1 MANQKITDLNKS
13 NKLSNEDLFIV
24 VDKDEYGTSPT
35 GETKAITAQILA
47 EQLALIKHDD
57 VGIRFSELADVPN
70 EYQEAAGS
78 FVKISDTGNGVEF
91 TESPGHSEIAVDYSD
106 FYQNIETTQA
116 IIYRVG
122 DVLCRDLSTNKFKHA
137 SSENSDDAEV
147 IGVIRKIKRDVD
159 GIILKVNVA
168 FGGHIVFEEPV
179 YVEKYQL
186 DTSDIVATESVLI
199 GGKTYFLGRG
209 GKLADFDP
217 AEQLMDT
224 DPHISKPLIIATG
237 SQAGVFVNYRGL
249 VCEKTDQPNKFV
261 VEYSTSCSKIKVGDV
276 VRVRRKIQRNPKGGF
291 GDALE
296 KTSEFEGVAES
307 VLPSYLDFESG
318 DSPYVLA
325 NSASQNTPDSISL
338 EDSFGCEYIGIVTL
352 ATSDFFQIQT
362 SGMIKFEIPSGL
374 TDSEADVNTKPN
386 ALFKRGYTY
395 YLESFDISTDV
406 NSYAEQS
413 KQLRRTV
420 YDYSADEMDDW
431 FSNKIG
437 DSNIDGVS
445 SGINPFRNTT
455 INNPFRRDPDTR
467 QVVSYAKPVFYA
479 VSEDQILLLN
489 HPVYPT
495 PYDTCNAINP
505 ELNEPCVQ
513 HTTTKDFTAKK
524 VGEVFLADT
533 FLNNEWPLAQK
544 QDVAIVNLI
553 DFGNQVI
560 QKLKYIKIANNI
572 STTQDGET
580 VVNYGNWEKV
590 ETS

>member
-13 NKLSNEDLFIV
+13 DKLSNEDLFIV

-70 EYQEAAGS
+70 EYQEAAGA

-159 GIILKVNVA
+159 GVILKVNVA

-237 SQAGVFVNYRGL
+237 PQAGVFVNYRGL

-325 NSASQNTPDSISL
+325 NAASQNTPDSISL

-513 HTTTKDFTAKK
+513 HTTTKDFTTQKT
-524 VGEVFLADT
+524 GVFIADT
-533 FLNNEWPLAQK
+533 WLNNEWPLAQK

-553 DFGNQVI
+553 DFGQNRVE
-560 QKLKYIKIANNI
+560 KLKYTKIANNI